1 MTAMAAGRAG
11 QRMRPL
17 TDTTPKPLLP
27 VRGKPL
33 MQWPMEALA
42 LGGFRRLVVNT
53 GWFGEQISSFFGT
66 IPASKGHGLLSNLMH
81 VEVADSHEEQDFGY
95 ALETAGGIVRAL
107 PLLDDVFWVLAGDVY
122 APDFVY
128 TQASVDRF
136 LASGILAHLW
146 LVPNSPASPRW
157 GLWFVRAGAGAEPGR
172 GPIHLQ
178 HHRLVPLWCSI
189 PSGMP

>member
-1 MTAMAAGRAG
+1 
-11 QRMRPL
+11 
-17 TDTTPKPLLP
+17 
-27 VRGKPL
+27 
-33 MQWPMEALA
+33 
-42 LGGFRRLVVNT
+42 
-53 GWFGEQISSFFGT
+53 
-66 IPASKGHGLLSNLMH
+66 MH

-146 LVPNSPASPRW
+146 LVPNS
-157 GLWFVRAGAGAEPGR
+157 
-172 GPIHLQ
+172 Q
-178 HHRLVPLWCSI
+178 HHPAGDFGLSAQGLALSRAEVQYTFSTIALYRCGVPSRAACRDAWHLRHAAGVTRLNCPAPPAARAWPCRH
-189 PSGMP
+189 PRQR